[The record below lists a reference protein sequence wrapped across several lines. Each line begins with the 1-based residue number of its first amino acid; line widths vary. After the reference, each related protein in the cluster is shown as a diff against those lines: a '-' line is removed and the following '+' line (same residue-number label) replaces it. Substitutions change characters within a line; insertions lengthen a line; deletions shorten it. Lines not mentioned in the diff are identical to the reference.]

1 MRPARSQ
8 APQAWPVRLVMA
20 DTVVEVAEAAEAE
33 AVAVV
38 EVAAAEAE
46 VELEEVVE
54 VAAGWAVR
62 VVGRAE
68 EAWLPQT
75 PERAWEEHRR

>member
-1 MRPARSQ
+1 
-8 APQAWPVRLVMA
+8 MA
-20 DTVVEVAEAAEAE
+20 DTV
-33 AVAVV
+33 AVV
-38 EVAAAEAE
+38 AEAE
-46 VELEEVVE
+46 VVA
-54 VAAGWAVR
+54 AAGWAVR

>member
-1 MRPARSQ
+1 MPRPLRPARLQ
-8 APQAWPVRLVMA
+8 APQAWPVRLVTA
-20 DTVVEVAEAAEAE
+20 DTVVAVAAEAE
-33 AVAVV
+33 A
-38 EVAAAEAE
+38 
-46 VELEEVVE
+46 EVVVV

-68 EAWLPQT
+68 EAWLPQA

>member
-20 DTVVEVAEAAEAE
+20 DTV
-33 AVAVV
+33 AVV
-38 EVAAAEAE
+38 AEAE
-46 VELEEVVE
+46 VVA
-54 VAAGWAVR
+54 AAGWAVR